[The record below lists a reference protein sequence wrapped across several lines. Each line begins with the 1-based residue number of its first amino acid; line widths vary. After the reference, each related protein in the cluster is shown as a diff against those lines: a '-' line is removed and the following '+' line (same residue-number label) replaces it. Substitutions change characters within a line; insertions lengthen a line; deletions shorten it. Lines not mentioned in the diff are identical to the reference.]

1 MYSALLGIALILV
14 PVRYTRIIQIFIPV
28 FYPHL
33 SLAPIVHDYSSTFS
47 PTPQIHPPLVADDEE
62 VFLDNRSNPL
72 PVEDGGGVG
81 YPVPFTSVNFPT
93 TGLPCAGAVDG
104 RRPPPGRRD

>member
-1 MYSALLGIALILV
+1 MYSALLGTALIIV
-14 PVRYTRIIQIFIPV
+14 PARYTRIIQIFIPV

-62 VFLDNRSNPL
+62 VFLDI
-72 PVEDGGGVG
+72 GV
-81 YPVPFTSVNFPT
+81 SFPT
-93 TGLPCAGAVDG
+93 TGLPCVGAVDG